1 MALSDVLTE
10 LRADAHFMAGVTAWQ
25 TRPRQ
30 PARYAPMPESLHP
43 AVQEALHRRGIRQLY
58 THQAQAIELA
68 LAGQDLAVVTP
79 TASGKTLC
87 YNGPVLHAL
96 LADPAARALFLF
108 PTKALAQDQLAELRR
123 WQATLARD
131 LDIATY
137 DGDTPGAE
145 RAQIRRTARALLT
158 NPDMLHTGILPYH
171 PHWADF
177 FAGLRYVVI
186 DEMHTYRG
194 VFGSHVANVLRRLQ
208 RVCAHYGSRP
218 QFICTSATIAN
229 PGELAGRLLE
239 RPVTVVDDNG
249 APWGE
254 KHLIL
259 YNPPLY
265 DPERGL
271 RRSSV
276 LEAQAL
282 AARCILHGV
291 QTIVFG
297 RSRLTTEVLLTYL
310 RERVGRDRR
319 RGAVGDPRQ
328 AIRGYRGGYLPEERR
343 RIEAGLRQGQVRGV
357 VATNALE
364 LGIDIGQLQA
374 AILCGYPGTIA
385 STWQQMGRAGRTL
398 ESSLAVLVATAGP
411 LDQYVVQHPEF
422 LFDNSPEQALIH
434 PDNLMLLVDQMRC
447 SAFELPFQDGESLGA
462 SPFGQDVLHLLAEQG
477 QVQHHGHQWFWS
489 GPAYPARQV
498 SLRSAGSETVAI
510 QAGSGADSTIIG
522 EIDQISA
529 PRLLHEEAIYLHEGQ
544 SYRVEKLDLEAHLAQ
559 VTPVDVEYYT
569 EVSTET
575 NVTILAELER
585 RPMGGALTAHGELQ
599 VSSQVVGFRR
609 IRRFTH
615 ETLGVFPLDFPPM
628 LLETSGYWLSVSP
641 EAQSLLEEAGHWF
654 DSPNDYGPN
663 WEEQRQRVRARD
675 GYRCARCG
683 APEPPGR
690 QHDVHHQI
698 PFRTFGYVPGR
709 NERYKEANQ
718 LENLLLVCR
727 TCHRRLEMGVRVRG
741 GLDGLAYVLGQLAP
755 LYLMCDRQDL
765 DVHVSRGGLRGA
777 PGLSPGTGAET
788 AVAALDRPT
797 IFIYE
802 RAQAGLGFS
811 SRLYELHDRL
821 LAAAQEQI
829 ERCPCLH
836 GCPACVGPVLEQG
849 QVWLPTKTLARAL
862 LQVLR
867 TGQIHPRGPAPTD
880 DIAF

>member
-1 MALSDVLTE
+1 MALSDVLAE
-10 LRADAHFMAGVTAWQ
+10 LRADARFMAGVTAWH

-30 PARYAPMPESLHP
+30 PARYAPMPEGLHP

-58 THQAQAIELA
+58 AHQAQAIGLA

-96 LADPAARALFLF
+96 LGDPTARALLLF
-108 PTKALAQDQLAELRR
+108 PTKALAQDQLAELWR
-123 WQATLARD
+123 WQTTLSRD
-131 LDIATY
+131 LGIATY
-137 DGDTPGAE
+137 DGDTPSAE

-158 NPDMLHTGILPYH
+158 NPDMLHTGILPHH

-177 FAGLRYVVI
+177 FTGLRYVVI

-208 RVCAHYGSRP
+208 RLCAHYGSRP

-229 PGELAGRLLE
+229 PGELANRLLE

-265 DPERGL
+265 DPARGL

-310 RERVGRDRR
+310 RERVGRERR
-319 RGAVGDPRQ
+319 HGAVGDPRQ

-343 RIEAGLRQGQVRGV
+343 RIEAGLRQGQIRGV

-364 LGIDIGQLQA
+364 LGIDIGQLQV

-398 ESSLAVLVATAGP
+398 ESSLAVLVATAGA

-422 LFDNSPEQALIH
+422 LFGNSPEQALIH

-477 QVQHHGHQWFWS
+477 QVQHHGRQWFWS
-489 GPAYPARQV
+489 GLAYPARQV

-510 QAGSGADSTIIG
+510 QAASGADSTVIG
-522 EIDQISA
+522 EIDQVSA
-529 PRLLHEEAIYLHEGQ
+529 PLLLHEGAIYLHEGQ

-575 NVTILAELER
+575 SVTILTELER
-585 RPMGGALTAHGELQ
+585 RPVGGALTAHGELQ

-609 IRRFTH
+609 IRHFTH

-628 LLETSGYWLSVSP
+628 TLETSGYWLSVSP
-641 EAQSLLEEAGHWF
+641 EAQSLLEETGQWF

-683 APEPPGR
+683 TPEPPGR
-690 QHDVHHQI
+690 QHDVHHLI

-709 NERYKEANQ
+709 NDRYKEANQ

-765 DVHVSRGGLRGA
+765 DVHVSRGGPGSI
-777 PGLSPGTGAET
+777 PGLSPGTDAEA
-788 AVAALDRPT
+788 AVAALNRPT

-849 QVWLPTKTLARAL
+849 QVWLPTKTLTRAL
-862 LQVLR
+862 LQTLR
-867 TGQIHPRGPAPTD
+867 TGQFHSQGPAPTKD
-880 DIAF
+880 VPF